1 MGSVWLALRADLRA
15 RWRAIAG
22 LAVLLGLIGGVVLT
36 AAAGAHRTD
45 TAYPRLLQWAN
56 AAQVDVIPTSNGAA
70 TAYFAALGRLPQVA
84 SISTTGLYQAVLPA
98 RRGQQLTPVGTLSSP
113 DGRFGISADRVKIL
127 AGRPFNPR
135 AAGQAMVNQRL
146 AEQEDLR
153 PGGVLRLLLIPSNP
167 RTGAP
172 EPRLAS
178 LRTFRVSAVVIFD
191 TQVVPGVGMNAE
203 PTALLSPPFTATA
216 AAGRAS
222 YGIQAGVRL
231 RPGASMGKFLAAA
244 AALAKRYPATGGRV
258 VFVSLANQIAATD
271 RAIRPQAVAL
281 ALFAGLAGLIGL
293 AVIVQLLSRQL
304 TLDSAEFPV
313 FRALGMN
320 RARLVTLSL
329 ARTAVV
335 TVAGG
340 LIAMGIAVAASP
352 LMPIG
357 AARLAEPAP
366 GIEVN
371 AAILAAG
378 FAVVALVPL
387 ALLVPTAWGA
397 AVGAHGPLG
406 LAEPARP
413 GRVSRLGSLL
423 GSAGSVSGGIGVRM
437 AFEPGHGRTAVPVR
451 SALIGTT
458 VAVASVLAA
467 VVFGASLIGLVSTPH
482 RYGQNWAQVL
492 NLGFG
497 GVTMQFGAKVLA
509 REPAI
514 AGVAAGNYGQL
525 SIGAGQTIVPA
536 IGIDPVRGRD
546 YLTLLAGRAPSGPSE
561 IALGAQTMRA
571 VHGRLGQTVQV
582 TVDQVTHQPSY
593 GRTSRMMRIVGVAV
607 FPAFSRGSFTATDLG
622 TGAVVPAAVL
632 SEQDPQ
638 TGCAGRVT
646 CYNFFLLRYRPGAD
660 VRADGARLQAAVVAS
675 GCPPGSCLVTADQ
688 RPSDIRNYTGV
699 RDTPLLLGAVLALLA
714 VATLIHVLLTSVRR
728 RRPDL
733 AILKALGLRPSQVLG
748 VVLWQAS
755 ALAAAALL
763 AGLPL
768 GVLAGRWAWVL
779 FARSVGVAPEADIPA
794 ALALAAIPVTLVLAM
809 AIAAGPGRTAAR
821 ISPASVLR
829 AE

>member
-1 MGSVWLALRADLRA
+1 MGPVWLALRADLRV

-36 AAAGAHRTD
+36 AAAGARRTD
-45 TAYPRLLQWAN
+45 TAYPRLLRWAN
-56 AAQVDVIPTSNGAA
+56 AAQVDVVPTGNGAPA
-70 TAYFAALGRLPQVA
+70 AYFAALGKLPQVA
-84 SISTTGLYQAVLPA
+84 SMSTTGLYQAVLPA
-98 RRGQQLTPVGTLSSP
+98 RRGQQLVPVETLASP
-113 DGRFGISADRVKIL
+113 DRRMGISADRVKIL
-127 AGRPFNPR
+127 AGRLFSPR
-135 AAGQAMVNQRL
+135 AAGQAMVNQGL
-146 AEQEDLR
+146 ADREHLR
-153 PGGVLRLLLIPSNP
+153 PGGPLRLLLIPSNP
-167 RTGAP
+167 RTGTP

-178 LRTFRVSAVVIFD
+178 LLTFRVSAVVTFD
-191 TQVVPGVGMNAE
+191 TQVAPGVGMNAE
-203 PTALLSPPFTATA
+203 PTVLLSPPFTATA
-216 AAGRAS
+216 AARRTS

-231 RPGASMGKFLAAA
+231 RPGASMGKFLAGA

-258 VFVSLANQIAATD
+258 VFVSLSDQVAATE
-271 RAIRPQAVAL
+271 RAIRPEAVAL
-281 ALFAGLAGLIGL
+281 GLFAGLAGLIAL

-313 FRALGMN
+313 LRALGMS

-329 ARTAVV
+329 ARTAAV
-335 TVAGG
+335 TAAGG
-340 LIAMGIAVAASP
+340 LIATGIAVAASP

-366 GIEVN
+366 GVEVN
-371 AAILAAG
+371 VAILAAG
-378 FAVVALVPL
+378 FAFLTLVPL
-387 ALLVPTAWGA
+387 ALLAPTAWGA
-397 AVGAHGPLG
+397 ARAQGPLG
-406 LAEPARP
+406 LAEPARH
-413 GRVSRLGSLL
+413 GRTSRLGSLL
-423 GSAGSVSGGIGVRM
+423 SSTGSVSGSIGVRM

-482 RYGQNWAQVL
+482 RYGQNWTQVL

-497 GVTMQFGAKVLA
+497 GVTSQFGAKVLA

-525 SIGAGQTIVPA
+525 RIGAGQAIVPA
-536 IGIDPVRGRD
+536 IGIDPIRGRN
-546 YLTLLAGRAPSGPSE
+546 YLTLLAGRAPSGPGE
-561 IALGAQTMRA
+561 IVLGAQTMRA
-571 VHGRLGQTVQV
+571 VHRRLGQTVQV
-582 TVDQVTHQPSY
+582 TVDQVAHQPSY
-593 GRTSRMMRIVGVAV
+593 RRTSRMMRIVGVAV

-622 TGAVVPAAVL
+622 SGAAVPAAVL
-632 SEQDPQ
+632 SEQDAQ

-646 CYNFFLLRYRPGAD
+646 CYNFFLLRYRPGSDA
-660 VRADGARLQAAVVAS
+660 RADGARVQAAVIAS

-699 RDTPLLLGAVLALLA
+699 RDTPLLLAAVLALLA
-714 VATLIHVLLTSVRR
+714 VATLIHVLLTGVRR

-733 AILKALGLRPSQVLG
+733 AILKALGLCPSQVFG
-748 VVLWQAS
+748 TVLWQAG

-768 GVLAGRWAWVL
+768 GVLAGRWAWAL
-779 FARSVGVAPEADIPA
+779 FARSAGVAPEADIPV
-794 ALALAAIPVTLVLAM
+794 ALVLAAIPVTLLLAV

-821 ISPASVLR
+821 ISPARILR
-829 AE
+829 TE